1 MLKRSKCDGR
11 DTMCM
16 AVVVPVVPRPPY
28 ALTTAAERGAVR
40 AKRLRIWLKTPK
52 RYSVMGLR
60 VAHSVGTW
68 LQ

>member
-1 MLKRSKCDGR
+1 
-11 DTMCM
+11 MCM

-40 AKRLRIWLKTPK
+40 AKRLRIGLKTPK